1 MREQQTLWR
10 SPDAQD
16 GPGCVAMLFAFFAFP
31 LLGRRGPGVDV
42 VDIPTCVECVEC
54 VHGSPLRPCRPL
66 KRPNC
71 VQYIHSMASTTA
83 YLVVPR
89 PSLAAWSSGRGWEG
103 VLAL

>member
-42 VDIPTCVECVEC
+42 VDIPTCVEGVEGVEGVEC
-54 VHGSPLRPCRPL
+54 SPRRPCRPL
-66 KRPNC
+66 TTPNC
-71 VQYIHSMASTTA
+71 VEHIHSRG
-83 YLVVPR
+83 VHRGVPR
-89 PSLAAWSSGRGWEG
+89 RT
-103 VLAL
+103 